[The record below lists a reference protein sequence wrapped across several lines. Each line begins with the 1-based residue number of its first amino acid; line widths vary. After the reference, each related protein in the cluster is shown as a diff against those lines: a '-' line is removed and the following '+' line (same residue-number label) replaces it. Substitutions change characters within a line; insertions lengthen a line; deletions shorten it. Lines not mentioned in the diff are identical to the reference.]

1 MARDGQRKCFVIMPF
16 GEQTG
21 ADGKLINF
29 DDVYQELFLE
39 PVGSLGFDVIRCDE
53 IATAGSIHKDMF
65 THIAMDDLALVD
77 ITTANPNVFYELGVR
92 HALKPSITVLT
103 KHRGT
108 KVPFNIQGQRV
119 IEYPSET
126 GSWAASRAEIRDF
139 IANGLRENEPDSP
152 IFTILQD
159 ARKDWKRERIDSLK
173 EHPYRLRKHP
183 QRRIH
188 VITGDIREWPG
199 IDVWV
204 NSENTNMQMARFYD
218 RSLSAM
224 IRYEGAAKDDN
235 GEVIDDTIARELA
248 AVLGGRESV
257 TPGTVYVTSAG
268 SLAATRGV
276 KKIFHAA
283 TTQGIPGSGYQ
294 VMRDVEKCVTTA
306 LWRMD
311 HERYRDDK
319 LRSIFFPMMGTGEGG
334 GAVNVVA
341 GRLIRAAVSY
351 FMSNPASNVTTV
363 FFSGWNWRDLDACLA
378 ALDGLDD
385 VEPMLP

>member
-1 MARDGQRKCFVIMPF
+1 MVRDGQRKCFVIMPF
-16 GEQTG
+16 GEKMDTYG
-21 ADGKLINF
+21 TLINF
-29 DDVYQELFLE
+29 DDVYQELFVE
-39 PVGSLGFDVIRCDE
+39 PVKSLGFEVIRCDE
-53 IATAGSIHKDMF
+53 IAKAGSIHQDMF

-103 KHRGT
+103 KHRGA

-126 GSWAASRAEIRDF
+126 GSWAASRAEIRNF
-139 IANGLRENEPDSP
+139 IANGLRENEIDSP
-152 IFTILQD
+152 IFTVLQD

-173 EHPYRLRKHP
+173 EHPYRIRKHP

-188 VITGDIREWPG
+188 VITGDIREWQG

-224 IRYEGAAKDDN
+224 IRYEGAEKDDN

-248 AVLGGRESV
+248 AALGGRESV

-268 SLAATRGV
+268 ALAATRGV
-276 KKIFHAA
+276 KKMFHAA
-283 TTQGIPGSGYQ
+283 TTQGVPGSGYQ
-294 VMRDVEKCVTTA
+294 VMRDVERCVTTS
-306 LWRMD
+306 LRRMD
-311 HERYRDDK
+311 HECYRDDQ
-319 LRSIFFPMMGTGEGG
+319 LRSIVFPMMGTGEGG
-334 GAVNVVA
+334 GDVNVVA
-341 GRLIRAAVSY
+341 GRLIRTAVSY
-351 FMSNPASNVTTV
+351 FLSNPASNVTTV
-363 FFSGWNWRDLDACLA
+363 FFSAWNRRDLDACLA
-378 ALDGLDD
+378 ALDGLND
-385 VEPMLP
+385 VEPILP